1 MFPSPCHGVVSGT
14 EFMKYIRYN
23 GTLAQIPDVQ
33 HDTAIQEIID
43 NALELS
49 WSDYLWFVK
58 QNQKKIKLKSTPNE
72 IEFYI
77 RRTDKE
83 IKNSSNINGSIEEI
97 KSRIEYDR
105 KYAIKYNKRF
115 PEKAINR
122 RLLAKMK
129 KNVDNFVDE

>member
-1 MFPSPCHGVVSGT
+1 
-14 EFMKYIRYN
+14 MKYIRYN

-72 IEFYI
+72 TEFYI